1 LEGRAYPVIGAR
13 IRRLRY
19 FGLSAGL
26 DISAAARPM
35 FSGEHGKPFLQEAA
49 IEIGV
54 VRDDEHYPV
63 EQIVDGAVINA
74 VTGDH
79 LIGDARN
86 LRYLRQD

>member
-1 LEGRAYPVIGAR
+1 
-13 IRRLRY
+13 
-19 FGLSAGL
+19 
-26 DISAAARPM
+26 M
-35 FSGEHGKPFLQEAA
+35 FSGEHGKPFLREAA

-86 LRYLRQD
+86 LRYPRRDRKSGIWRTTPRSPGPC